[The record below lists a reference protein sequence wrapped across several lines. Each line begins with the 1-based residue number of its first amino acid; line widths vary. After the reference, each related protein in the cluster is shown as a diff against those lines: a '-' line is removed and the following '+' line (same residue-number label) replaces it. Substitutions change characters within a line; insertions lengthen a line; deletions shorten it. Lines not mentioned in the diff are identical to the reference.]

1 VWACLESKY
10 VTIPIFASR
19 SRLFKIILKLF
30 GEGIRPRFSSKHIRL
45 SRRKITLKELSAIF
59 GFDNF
64 AVEIAAPA
72 FER

>member
-1 VWACLESKY
+1 VG
-10 VTIPIFASR
+10 ASR
-19 SRLFKIILKLF
+19 VEVCHHPDSCLQIALVKTILKLF